1 MFSQN
6 TNHAVKKLLACSTF
20 LDATNAR
27 DVLIFRRTIEAA
39 MKLGYWNGSC
49 GQA

>member
-1 MFSQN
+1 MFSESSN
-6 TNHAVKKLLACSTF
+6 YSVKKLLACSIF

-39 MKLGYWNGSC
+39 MKLGYWNGFC
-49 GQA
+49 GLS